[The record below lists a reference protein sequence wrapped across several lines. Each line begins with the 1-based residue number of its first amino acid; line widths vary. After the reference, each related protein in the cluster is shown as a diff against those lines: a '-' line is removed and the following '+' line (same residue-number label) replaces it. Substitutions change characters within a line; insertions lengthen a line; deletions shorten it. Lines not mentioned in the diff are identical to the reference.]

1 MGSASKA
8 SSDLWFCDRSGSW
21 RQT

>member
-8 SSDLWFCDRSGSW
+8 SRNLWFCDRSGSW